1 MELTS
6 PNKTQIRP
14 ERAEQLQ
21 FLRFLAFLNVYICHA
36 EVWLFFKYPASH
48 CAAAAV
54 SFFFM
59 LSGLVIGY
67 SMFGK
72 EISLSWKNQGAY
84 MWKKVKR
91 VYPLYFLTTVFS
103 FLFYVIPGI
112 VAAGDWKTLAGH
124 TMPLAANLLMVQTW
138 VQGVTSY
145 NSVSWFM
152 ATTMFLYLFALP
164 GMAVLNRVG
173 KGRFPVLWLGGI
185 FFVLMVVIT
194 AYCRLTWPYNM
205 DYLQYTLPPA
215 RLVEF
220 LMGMILGYGV
230 RYVKPYIEKVKLAGL
245 LATVLEVF
253 ALCFWVF
260 CLRRPGN
267 YWMNRIISWIIPNT
281 VLLTVFAFGM
291 GWVSALFRKKSL
303 VRLGDISFP
312 CYLIHNI
319 LVVRYVINNPAP
331 ETVIGKVIPFFTCL
345 LLTVLISLMLMP
357 KMKKTG

>member
-1 MELTS
+1 MELSTQTKSRIS
-6 PNKTQIRP
+6 PG
-14 ERAEQLQ
+14 RADQLQ

-67 SMFGK
+67 SMYGR
-72 EISLSWKNQGAY
+72 EISLSLKAQGAY
-84 MWKKVKR
+84 FWKKIKR
-91 VYPLYFLTTVFS
+91 VYPLYFLTTIFC
-103 FLFYVIPGI
+103 FLFYTVPGI

-124 TMPLAANLLMVQTW
+124 AMPLTANLLMIQTW
-138 VQGVTSY
+138 FKGVASY

-173 KGRFPVLWLGGI
+173 KRRFPILWLGGI
-185 FFVLMVVIT
+185 FFVLMVMIT
-194 AYCRLTWPYNM
+194 AYCRLTWPYDM

-220 LMGMILGYGV
+220 LMGMILGFGV
-230 RYVKPYIEKVKLAGL
+230 RYVKPYLDRVKLGKL
-245 LATVLEVF
+245 LPTVLEVG

-267 YWMNRIISWIIPNT
+267 YWMNRIVSWIIPNT
-281 VLLTVFAFGM
+281 VLLTVFAFGL
-291 GWVSALFRKKSL
+291 GWVSDLFRKKPL
-303 VRLGDISFP
+303 VRLGDISFA

-319 LVVRYVINNPAP
+319 LVVQYVIRNPAP
-331 ETVIGKVIPFFTCL
+331 ETMAAKVIPFISCF
-345 LLTVLISLMLMP
+345 LLTVLIASQLSG
-357 KMKKTG
+357 KKQK